1 VSHVICQGLKRNKY
15 DYLKCISTT
24 IYTMYKSEI
33 RRYKIQLQE
42 KDKIIDELKAELIKV
57 KDDEKDNLR
66 QALNHIKLLIN
77 LLPQGNIKKDIFN
90 LT

>member
-1 VSHVICQGLKRNKY
+1 
-15 DYLKCISTT
+15 
-24 IYTMYKSEI
+24 MYKSEI

-66 QALNHIKLLIN
+66 QALNHIKLLLN
-77 LLPQGNIKKDIFN
+77 LLPQGNIKKDIF
-90 LT
+90 

>member
-1 VSHVICQGLKRNKY
+1 
-15 DYLKCISTT
+15 
-24 IYTMYKSEI
+24 MYKSEI

-66 QALNHIKLLIN
+66 QALNHIKLLLN
-77 LLPQGNIKKDIFN
+77 LLPQGNIKKDISH
-90 LT
+90 

>member
-1 VSHVICQGLKRNKY
+1 
-15 DYLKCISTT
+15 
-24 IYTMYKSEI
+24 MYKSEI
-33 RRYKIQLQE
+33 RRYKIQLLE

-66 QALNHIKLLIN
+66 QALNHIKLLLN

>member
-1 VSHVICQGLKRNKY
+1 
-15 DYLKCISTT
+15 
-24 IYTMYKSEI
+24 MYKSEI

-66 QALNHIKLLIN
+66 QALNHIKLLLN
-77 LLPQGNIKKDIFN
+77 LLPQGNIKKDIIKQ
-90 LT
+90 

>member
-1 VSHVICQGLKRNKY
+1 
-15 DYLKCISTT
+15 
-24 IYTMYKSEI
+24 MYKSEI

-42 KDKIIDELKAELIKV
+42 KDKIIDELKSELIKV

-66 QALNHIKLLIN
+66 QALNHIKLLLN
-77 LLPQGNIKKDIFN
+77 LLPPGNIKKDIIT

>member
-1 VSHVICQGLKRNKY
+1 
-15 DYLKCISTT
+15 
-24 IYTMYKSEI
+24 MYKSEI

-66 QALNHIKLLIN
+66 QALNHIKLLLN
-77 LLPQGNIKKDIFN
+77 LLPQGNIKKDIMFQPGGQP
-90 LT
+90 

>member
-1 VSHVICQGLKRNKY
+1 
-15 DYLKCISTT
+15 
-24 IYTMYKSEI
+24 MYKSEI
-33 RRYKIQLQE
+33 RRYKIQLLE
-42 KDKIIDELKAELIKV
+42 KDKIIDELKSELIKV

-66 QALNHIKLLIN
+66 QALNHIKLLLN

>member
-1 VSHVICQGLKRNKY
+1 MFEGVNKY
-15 DYLKCISTT
+15 DYLKCISTI

-33 RRYKIQLQE
+33 RRYKIQLLE
-42 KDKIIDELKAELIKV
+42 KDKIIDELKSELIKV

-66 QALNHIKLLIN
+66 QALNHIKLLLN

>member
-1 VSHVICQGLKRNKY
+1 
-15 DYLKCISTT
+15 
-24 IYTMYKSEI
+24 MYKSEI

-66 QALNHIKLLIN
+66 QALNHIKILLN
-77 LLPQGNIKKDIFN
+77 LLPQGNIKKDIMFQPGDQP
-90 LT
+90 

>member
-1 VSHVICQGLKRNKY
+1 
-15 DYLKCISTT
+15 
-24 IYTMYKSEI
+24 MYKSEI

-42 KDKIIDELKAELIKV
+42 KDKIIDELKSELIKV

-66 QALNHIKLLIN
+66 QALNHIKILLN

>member
-1 VSHVICQGLKRNKY
+1 
-15 DYLKCISTT
+15 
-24 IYTMYKSEI
+24 MYKSEI

-57 KDDEKDNLR
+57 KDDEKENLR
-66 QALNHIKLLIN
+66 QALNHIKLLLN
-77 LLPQGNIKKDIFN
+77 LLPQENIKKDIFT

>member
-1 VSHVICQGLKRNKY
+1 
-15 DYLKCISTT
+15 
-24 IYTMYKSEI
+24 MYKSEI

-66 QALNHIKLLIN
+66 QALNHIKILLN
-77 LLPQGNIKKDIFN
+77 LLPQGNIKKDIFT

>member
-1 VSHVICQGLKRNKY
+1 
-15 DYLKCISTT
+15 
-24 IYTMYKSEI
+24 MYKSEI

-66 QALNHIKLLIN
+66 QALNHIKLLLN
-77 LLPQGNIKKDIFN
+77 LLPQGNIKKGIIKQ
-90 LT
+90 

>member
-1 VSHVICQGLKRNKY
+1 LTTTKF
-15 DYLKCISTT
+15 DYLKCISTI

-42 KDKIIDELKAELIKV
+42 KDKIIDELKSELIKV

-66 QALNHIKLLIN
+66 QALNHIKILLN

>member
-1 VSHVICQGLKRNKY
+1 
-15 DYLKCISTT
+15 
-24 IYTMYKSEI
+24 MYKSEI
-33 RRYKIQLQE
+33 RRYKIQLLE
-42 KDKIIDELKAELIKV
+42 KDKVIDELKAELIKM

-66 QALNHIKLLIN
+66 QALNHIKLLLN

>member
-1 VSHVICQGLKRNKY
+1 
-15 DYLKCISTT
+15 
-24 IYTMYKSEI
+24 MYKSEI

-42 KDKIIDELKAELIKV
+42 KDKIIDELTAELIKV

-66 QALNHIKLLIN
+66 QALNHIKLLLN
-77 LLPQGNIKKDIFN
+77 LLPQENIKKDIFT

>member
-1 VSHVICQGLKRNKY
+1 
-15 DYLKCISTT
+15 
-24 IYTMYKSEI
+24 MYKSEI

-66 QALNHIKLLIN
+66 QALNHIKLLLN
-77 LLPQGNIKKDIFN
+77 LLPQENIKKDIFT

>member
-1 VSHVICQGLKRNKY
+1 
-15 DYLKCISTT
+15 
-24 IYTMYKSEI
+24 MYKSEI

-66 QALNHIKLLIN
+66 QALNHIKLLLN
-77 LLPQGNIKKDIFN
+77 LLPQRNIKKIS
-90 LT
+90 LL

>member
-1 VSHVICQGLKRNKY
+1 
-15 DYLKCISTT
+15 
-24 IYTMYKSEI
+24 MYKSEI
-33 RRYKIQLQE
+33 RRYKIQLLE

-66 QALNHIKLLIN
+66 QALNHIKLLLN
-77 LLPQGNIKKDIFN
+77 LLPQGNIKKDIFT

>member
-1 VSHVICQGLKRNKY
+1 
-15 DYLKCISTT
+15 
-24 IYTMYKSEI
+24 MYKSEI

-66 QALNHIKLLIN
+66 QALNHIKLLLN
-77 LLPQGNIKKDIFN
+77 LLPQGNIKKDIIT

>member
-1 VSHVICQGLKRNKY
+1 MATTKF
-15 DYLKCISTT
+15 DYLKCISTI

-33 RRYKIQLQE
+33 RRYKIQLLE

-66 QALNHIKLLIN
+66 QALNHIKLLLN

>member
-1 VSHVICQGLKRNKY
+1 
-15 DYLKCISTT
+15 
-24 IYTMYKSEI
+24 MYKSEI

-66 QALNHIKLLIN
+66 QALNHIKLLLN
-77 LLPQGNIKKDIFN
+77 LLPQGNIKKDIFT